1 MDGRANTLKA
11 QIYSIKVLK
20 NQNQKRRTRKILK
33 TSKNHKEEMS
43 GHVNIRISKIMRTPI
58 KVGICTDVT
67 YANC

>member
-11 QIYSIKVLK
+11 QIYSMKVLK

-33 TSKNHKEEMS
+33 TLKNHKEEMS

-67 YANC
+67 YASC